1 MHNMHKICQNRTV
14 IIIAHRLSTVKNAD
28 RIIVMEKGE
37 IIEQGKHKE
46 LMSNPQSFYYYLY
59 QLQSD

>member
-1 MHNMHKICQNRTV
+1 MRNMHKICKGRTV

-28 RIIVMEKGE
+28 RIIVMEKGK
-37 IIEQGKHKE
+37 IVEQGKHQE
-46 LMSNPQSFYYYLY
+46 LLSEPESLYSYLY